1 VKQERTPTDAGF
13 AADFETVRAAEK
25 DWLAKRREAAGLLPP
40 KDDLIGLAFSGGG
53 IRSATFNL
61 GVLQALE
68 KSGLLRHV
76 DYLSSVSGGG
86 YAASCYTWLRAQLG
100 NAAAKT
106 AVFGA
111 MLADGSGSVL
121 DWLRGHGKFLVSHRG
136 FSIWTLIASILAA
149 TFINVVVLGPPLM
162 LTVYAMTLD
171 WLSVDWPP
179 WLMLPGTHALHGHH
193 GYWLLMIAGV
203 GCLALFPV
211 IAIVFAFVA
220 GVPSVAGVRRIDM
233 LRVFMGRL
241 IVFGPAL
248 IVIGLIP
255 MAAMLG
261 EMAEHFFVSRHAHA
275 IGKHLSYL
283 APAITGIASIL
294 LDRRKSGD
302 SSGRLT
308 TIGLSLLVYA
318 LLILSY
324 HIATHIDLEH
334 APLLMGLVV
343 LSVVL
348 AFACDINRVS
358 IHAYY
363 RARLSDAFL
372 PRVHD
377 KPRDPGN
384 FEFLSVGPETGAP
397 LHLINTT
404 LNTTSSG
411 NERLRSR
418 EGASF
423 FYSPVFAGSS
433 PTGFRR
439 VDSYVNYPVTL
450 SNAFTTSGAAID
462 PDMYETK
469 ARAVSFLMALFN
481 VRLGFWTHNPRFGHE
496 RDPLRPWWWVFIARE
511 MLGIGLDEKR
521 RHVRL
526 SDGGGFEN
534 LGIYELIRRR
544 VRLLIVTDAG
554 ADPGVT
560 LSDLGRA
567 IERVRVDFGA
577 QIDLSADLLY
587 HERRDLLMQQPFV
600 MGTILYAD
608 GSRGRILYVRPSLCA
623 GLSAD
628 IYSYWRAHPA
638 FPDEPTSEQFFDE
651 PQFEAYRA
659 LGFEIFM
666 RMLLTAPTNI
676 AAWFDEL
683 ATRTPPPT
691 NS

>member
-1 VKQERTPTDAGF
+1 VKPAHTPTDAGY
-13 AADFETVRAAEK
+13 AADFETVRAAETE
-25 DWLAKRREAAGLLPP
+25 WLAKRRAAADLPAP

-86 YAASCYTWLRAQLG
+86 YAASCYTWLRAQIG
-100 NAAAKT
+100 NAASKT
-106 AVFGA
+106 AVFA
-111 MLADGSGSVL
+111 ALLADGSGSVL

-149 TFINVVVLGPPLM
+149 TFINVLVLGPPLV
-162 LTVYAMTLD
+162 LTVYGMTLH
-171 WLSVDWPP
+171 WLPFDWPS

-193 GYWLLMIAGV
+193 GYWLLMFAGV
-203 GCLALFPV
+203 GCLALFPIV
-211 IAIVFAFVA
+211 AIVFAFVA
-220 GVPSVAGVRRIDM
+220 GVPNVAGVQRIDT

-241 IVFGPAL
+241 IVFGPAF
-248 IVIGLIP
+248 IAIGLIP

-261 EMAEHFFVSRHAHA
+261 EMTEHFFVSKHAHA

-283 APAITGIASIL
+283 APAVTGIASIL
-294 LDRRKSGD
+294 FDRRKSGN

-318 LLILSY
+318 ILILCY
-324 HIATHIDLEH
+324 HIAAHIDLEH
-334 APLLMGLVV
+334 APVLMGLVV
-343 LSVVL
+343 LSIVL

-363 RARLSDAFL
+363 RARLSDTFL
-372 PRVHD
+372 PHVHEA
-377 KPRDPGN
+377 PHEPGN
-384 FEFLSVGPETGAP
+384 FELFKISPDTGAP
-397 LHLINTT
+397 LQLINTT
-404 LNTTSSG
+404 LNTTSSDV
-411 NERLRSR
+411 ERLRSR

-423 FYSPVFAGSS
+423 FYSPVFAGSTA
-433 PTGFRR
+433 TGFRR
-439 VDSYVNYPVTL
+439 VDSYLRYPVTL
-450 SNAFTTSGAAID
+450 SNALTTSGSAID
-462 PDMYETK
+462 PDMYATR

-481 VRLGFWTHNPRFGHE
+481 VRLGLWTHNPRYGHE
-496 RDPLRPWWWVFIARE
+496 RDPLRPWWWLFIARE
-511 MLGIGLDEKR
+511 MLGIGLDEKQ
-521 RHVRL
+521 RHVHL

-544 VRLLIVTDAG
+544 VRLLVVTDAG
-554 ADPGVT
+554 ADPAVT

-577 QIDLSADLLY
+577 QIDLNADLLY
-587 HERRDLLMQQPFV
+587 HERRADLMQRPFAL
-600 MGTILYAD
+600 GTIRYAD
-608 GSRGRILYVRPSLCA
+608 GFEGRILYVRPSLCEC
-623 GLSAD
+623 LSAD
-628 IYSYWRAHPA
+628 IYAYWRAHPA

-659 LGFEIFM
+659 LGFEIFS
-666 RMLLTAPTNI
+666 RLLATAPTSI
-676 AAWFDEL
+676 ATWFDTL
-683 ATRTPPPT
+683 AATPQPT